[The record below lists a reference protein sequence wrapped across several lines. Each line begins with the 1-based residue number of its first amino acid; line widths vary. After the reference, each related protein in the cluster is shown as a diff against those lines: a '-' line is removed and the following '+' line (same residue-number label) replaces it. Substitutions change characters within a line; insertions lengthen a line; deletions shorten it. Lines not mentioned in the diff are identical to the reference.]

1 MIYFYFN
8 CINPLA
14 EILLTLVIV
23 GIVAS
28 LTIPAMI
35 QNTMNAEFK
44 TAWKSSFADV
54 DLATR
59 RMTLDNGGSLVG
71 VFSNLQDMKR
81 NVRVFTDPADYETNF
96 NGVWVSGIV
105 VVFDILRATSSM
117 VTALANGVEKI
128 YPCKTV
134 EEAFALKKKM
144 PKHNQQLGR
153 LGESIAADYLRKKG
167 YTILQK
173 NFQKRYSEI
182 DLIAR
187 DREMFVF
194 VEVKTRFNTDF
205 GSPEESVSFFKERSI
220 RRAAEY
226 YLTVNEIEIP
236 ARIDLVAVTVDQ
248 NQNVINITH
257 LENISDG
264 F

>member
-1 MIYFYFN
+1 
-8 CINPLA
+8 
-14 EILLTLVIV
+14 
-23 GIVAS
+23 
-28 LTIPAMI
+28 
-35 QNTMNAEFK
+35 
-44 TAWKSSFADV
+44 
-54 DLATR
+54 
-59 RMTLDNGGSLVG
+59 
-71 VFSNLQDMKR
+71 
-81 NVRVFTDPADYETNF
+81 
-96 NGVWVSGIV
+96 
-105 VVFDILRATSSM
+105 
-117 VTALANGVEKI
+117 
-128 YPCKTV
+128 
-134 EEAFALKKKM
+134 M